1 MTGTNESLLGSEDHL
16 SSKVKKGTRFLK
28 TEFLPYA
35 WSTKLEN
42 HTSWKAER
50 KVSFPQGR
58 SLVTHE
64 WNQKEIQLFDR
75 KASFRKTKFV
85 NKRVGMAG
93 WMHPQF
99 CYEWLGKAIS
109 LLFRLSASSSLWIM
123 AALLVLLAVTN
134 ACKRTVRFW
143 VPRCLRCVNAD
154 GQTHFLW
161 REQRK
166 GRNRLASHILT
177 WERALNHPRDVMVS
191 HLLGWGHWWDTSQ
204 EMSCNTQ
211 CVASPGARPPSC
223 VGADTPVSL
232 ESYTFSCDF
241 FVCFFNFGPE

>member
-1 MTGTNESLLGSEDHL
+1 MKDTLKPKSVPLQRDHYNPRCHLHLGEGIQWLAQMRLFWAVKTIHL
-16 SSKVKKGTRFLK
+16 QKLKKKTRFFK

-64 WNQKEIQLFDR
+64 WNQKEIQLSDR

-85 NKRVGMAG
+85 NKRVGTAG

-109 LLFRLSASSSLWIM
+109 LLFHLSASSSLQIM
-123 AALLVLLAVTN
+123 AALQVLLAVTN

-143 VPRCLRCVNAD
+143 DPRCLRCMNAD
-154 GQTHFLW
+154 GQPHFLW
-161 REQRK
+161 RERRK

-177 WERALNHPRDVMVS
+177 WERALNHPRDVLVS

-204 EMSCNTQ
+204 
-211 CVASPGARPPSC
+211 
-223 VGADTPVSL
+223 
-232 ESYTFSCDF
+232 
-241 FVCFFNFGPE
+241 